1 MTTELYL
8 ENSYL
13 KECESQIESV
23 DGNLVILE
31 QTIFYPGGGGI
42 YEVVKVTK
50 KDGKIIH
57 VLDRPLKET
66 SPVTLQIDWS
76 WRYQNMR
83 YHTLLHVISGYLYQH
98 YNGLATSSQIEKDHS
113 RLEITFSAEII
124 DKIPFEQLEQSIKE
138 LLKQSYTVSTKI
150 ITKEEAEQKEGIIK
164 TTVSLL
170 PPSLKKIRI
179 VQIQGIDEQ
188 ACGGTHVHN
197 TSEIGDFSIIKIQNK
212 GATKRR
218 IKLQLN

>member
-1 MTTELYL
+1 
-8 ENSYL
+8 
-13 KECESQIESV
+13 
-23 DGNLVILE
+23 
-31 QTIFYPGGGGI
+31 
-42 YEVVKVTK
+42 
-50 KDGKIIH
+50 
-57 VLDRPLKET
+57 
-66 SPVTLQIDWS
+66 
-76 WRYQNMR
+76 MR

-170 PPSLKKIRI
+170 PPSLKKFELFKFKELTSKHAAEHMSI
-179 VQIQGIDEQ
+179 
-188 ACGGTHVHN
+188 THQKSA
-197 TSEIGDFSIIKIQNK
+197 TFLSLKFKIKAPQKEESNFNL
-212 GATKRR
+212 
-218 IKLQLN
+218 IKQRFL